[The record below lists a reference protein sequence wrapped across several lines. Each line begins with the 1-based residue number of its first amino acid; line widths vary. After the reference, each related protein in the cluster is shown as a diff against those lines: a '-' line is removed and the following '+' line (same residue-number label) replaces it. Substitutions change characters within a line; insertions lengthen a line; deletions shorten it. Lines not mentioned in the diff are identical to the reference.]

1 MSAKKDTKLKHTEN
15 LAEKKL
21 LSFLNLAQLT
31 TSTGIFSESITEAN
45 TIINDWLEQTASD
58 ITRLTTIES
67 HTRVRLLLEILF
79 QHFEP
84 YFEKKS
90 VSFIECAVTYLI
102 WHNLFN
108 KRCKVNC
115 LSSDKEEIILRRT
128 VAASSMNNSEKVRA
142 VIQSTVLTIT
152 QSQAMMITED
162 VNTFAIY
169 ANCVSQSEDIKEF
182 SSALVI
188 NVISLS
194 ANHERDICSQA
205 SFDMWVKILKEDL
218 KYISSDTIIYKFEN
232 GMMSITEDRKFCAAV
247 IDFRQREL
255 QSAEFRVVFEET
267 DSKMNCQ
274 LNLCVHL
281 TY

>member
-1 MSAKKDTKLKHTEN
+1 MSAKKDIKLKHTEN

-31 TSTGIFSESITEAN
+31 TSISIFSESITEAN
-45 TIINDWLEQTASD
+45 TIINDWFEWTASD

-67 HTRVRLLLEILF
+67 HTRVRLLLKILF
-79 QHFEP
+79 QHFES

-90 VSFIECAVTYLI
+90 VSFIEHAVTYLI

-162 VNTFAIY
+162 VNTFTIY
-169 ANCVSQSEDIKEF
+169 ANCISQSEDTEGF

-188 NVISLS
+188 DVTPSD
-194 ANHERDICSQA
+194 ANHKRDICSQA

-218 KYISSDTIIYKFEN
+218 KYISSDIIIYKFEN
-232 GMMSITEDRKFCAAV
+232 GMTSITENRKFCAAV

-274 LNLCVHL
+274 LNLHIYL

>member
-1 MSAKKDTKLKHTEN
+1 MSAKKDIKSKYTEN
-15 LAEKKL
+15 LTEKKL

-31 TSTGIFSESITEAN
+31 ISISIFSESITEAN
-45 TIINDWLEQTASD
+45 TIIDNWLEWTASD

-79 QHFEP
+79 QHFES

-102 WHNLFN
+102 WCNLFN
-108 KRCKVNC
+108 KRHKMNC
-115 LSSDKEEIILRRT
+115 FSSDKEEITSRRT

-142 VIQSTVLTIT
+142 VIQLTVLTIT

-162 VNTFAIY
+162 VNTFAIH
-169 ANCVSQSEDIKEF
+169 ANCISQSEDTEEF

-188 NVISLS
+188 DVTLFS
-194 ANHERDICSQA
+194 ANHKRDICSQV

-218 KYISSDTIIYKFEN
+218 KYISFNIIIYKFEN
-232 GMMSITEDRKFCAAV
+232 EMISITEDRKFCAAV

-274 LNLCVHL
+274 LNLHIHL